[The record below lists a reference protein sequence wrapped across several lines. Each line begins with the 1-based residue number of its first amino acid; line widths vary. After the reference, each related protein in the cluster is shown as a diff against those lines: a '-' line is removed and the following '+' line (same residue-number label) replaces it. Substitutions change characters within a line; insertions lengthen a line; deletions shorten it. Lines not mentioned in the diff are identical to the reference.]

1 MYSHKI
7 EYAGQTVTFSLVPDD
22 GNLFQSYSVFYS
34 GNSANTIDDAV
45 TPGIFS
51 ANDLQFGFVLQYNN
65 DNQFQFVIKL
75 KSGTHNLEFVKCRR
89 RASGVWGDF
98 IVLGQ

>member
-1 MYSHKI
+1 MLLQPSLYNKI
-7 EYAGQTVTFSLVPDD
+7 LGDAKY
-22 GNLFQSYSVFYS
+22 
-34 GNSANTIDDAV
+34 SANTIDDAV